1 PERWRLTLS
10 MPEDAAVQIVE
21 RPSLG
26 GRPKVALALGEG
38 WLRMVQTAPM
48 GNHEQLM
55 RTATKILRLQN
66 EIVDLMYLSEDQ
78 LSRAV
83 DAAFGKAR
91 STLDAS
97 GPNPLSSR

>member
-1 PERWRLTLS
+1 

-38 WLRMVQTAPM
+38 WLRMVQSSTRF
-48 GNHEQLM
+48 GDHEQLM

-66 EIVDLMYLSEDQ
+66 QIVDLTYLSEDQ
-78 LSRAV
+78 LSDAV
-83 DAAFGKAR
+83 DAAFAKAR
-91 STLDAS
+91 AAIGES
-97 GPNPLSSR
+97 GAAPAVRAY